1 MASTGYGKIQTG
13 ESIAF
18 DVHLIDRHSK
28 KNKMLN
34 SMISGTNQKYGK
46 KLKRINSWVNLK

>member
-1 MASTGYGKIQTG
+1 MSSTGYGKIPTG

-18 DVHLIDRHSK
+18 DVHLIDRYSK

-34 SMISGTNQKYGK
+34 SMIRGTNRKYGK
-46 KLKRINSWVNLK
+46 KLNNINSWVNLK